1 MAEKDKTQ
9 PVIGTGISGVDSF
22 LNRPLADTLRGVFSG
37 PAPTGFGASQ
47 SPFATSQYS
56 SGASSPPAEGLRVPF
71 AGSSWLDLV
80 GRNYSV
86 APQFPADIYDPLKG
100 DPMTPRPPR
109 QPFTT
114 NAASISQA
122 DAIAQSNANM
132 TPQDRAFYQDY
143 MPRFERDQRMAGLS
157 PSSQDVAGSV
167 YRGAPSGIAGGVA
180 PTTLSPSFDQGIAS
194 SRYNLAQSLNQ
205 TPMAPVS
212 TNIAGATERKGIQTA
227 YGMIYPADG
236 QEAGAARSAALGP
249 MGARYANVRQESN
262 QADKIAQMR
271 ERGAAIGQSLVN
283 RQESYFAQK
292 QAERRA
298 LGAVESAA
306 RTAGASSMDVMRSR
320 SAANKSPSSIG
331 GIQQEFASY
340 QPVVGPTAPT
350 SLYASGAATRFTK
363 SLPAGGFTSPRPS
376 SMGLSGSDLYRQQQ
390 RDKMARGESGAFS
403 NARSRQRRTTRGIA
417 RSQGIAP
424 ATNYSSQLDQEE
436 YFRRRNL
443 A

>member
-1 MAEKDKTQ
+1 MATEEQTREA
-9 PVIGTGISGVDSF
+9 
-22 LNRPLADTLRGVFSG
+22 NRAASTMFNLFPQGAFSG
-37 PAPTGFGASQ
+37 PTPTGFGFGQ
-47 SPFATSQYS
+47 TPFATSQSS
-56 SGASSPPAEGLRVPF
+56 SGTATPPLEGFRSPFEGVALIGRRDPAP
-71 AGSSWLDLV
+71 
-80 GRNYSV
+80 
-86 APQFPADIYDPLKG
+86 PQFPADRYDPLKG
-100 DPMTPRPPR
+100 SPITTASFQPR
-109 QPFTT
+109 TT

-132 TPQDRAFYQDY
+132 T
-143 MPRFERDQRMAGLS
+143 ENQRRGYGLLSLS
-157 PSSQDVAGSV
+157 PSSADVAMAV

-180 PTTLSPSFDQGIAS
+180 PTTFSPSFDQGIAS
-194 SRYNLAQSLNQ
+194 SRYGIAQSPNQ

-212 TNIAGATERKGIQTA
+212 TNIAGATERRGVQTA
-227 YGMIYPADG
+227 YGMIYPAAG
-236 QEAGAARSAALGP
+236 QEAGAERSAALGP

-262 QADKIAQMR
+262 QADKIARMR

-283 RQESYFAQK
+283 RQEAYFAQK

-298 LGAVESAA
+298 LGAAESAA

-340 QPVVGPTAPT
+340 QPVVGPVAPT
-350 SLYASGAATRFTK
+350 SLYASGAATRFTE
-363 SLPAGGFTSPRPS
+363 SLPAGGFSSPRSGP
-376 SMGLSGSDLYRQQQ
+376 MGLSGTDLYRQQQ

-403 NARSRQRRTTRGIA
+403 NARSRQRKTTRGIA

>member
-194 SRYNLAQSLNQ
+194 SRYNLVQSLNQ

-227 YGMIYPADG
+227 YGMVYPAAG
-236 QEAGAARSAALGP
+236 QEAGAERSAALGP
-249 MGARYANVRQESN
+249 MGARYANVRQELN

-298 LGAVESAA
+298 LGAAESAA

-320 SAANKSPSSIG
+320 GTANAPSSIG
-331 GIQQEFASY
+331 GIRQEFASY

-350 SLYASGAATRFTK
+350 SLYASGATTRFK
-363 SLPAGGFTSPRPS
+363 ESLPAGGFSSPRS
-376 SMGLSGSDLYRQQQ
+376 GSMGLSGTDLYRQQQ
-390 RDKMARGESGAFS
+390 RDKMTRGDTGAFS
-403 NARSRQRRTTRGIA
+403 NTRSRQRRTTRGIA

-436 YFRRRNL
+436 YFRRKNL

>member
-1 MAEKDKTQ
+1 MAEKKENKTQ

-22 LNRPLADTLRGVFSG
+22 LNRPLASTIGDVGRDVGSG
-37 PAPTGFGASQ
+37 LSYAASGISSAVGPPLAATRDFIGGIRSPFDGMALIGRRDPAP
-47 SPFATSQYS
+47 
-56 SGASSPPAEGLRVPF
+56 L
-71 AGSSWLDLV
+71 
-80 GRNYSV
+80 
-86 APQFPADIYDPLKG
+86 QFPADRYN
-100 DPMTPRPPR
+100 PPKED
-109 QPFTT
+109 PFTLTPFQPRTT
-114 NAASISQA
+114 NSASMSQA
-122 DAIAQSNANM
+122 DAIAQSNVNM
-132 TPQDRAFYQDY
+132 TENQRRAYGFLS
-143 MPRFERDQRMAGLS
+143 LS
-157 PSSQDVAGSV
+157 PSSQGVVSSV
-167 YRGAPSGIAGGVA
+167 YRGAPSGIAGGTA

-212 TNIAGATERKGIQTA
+212 TNITGATERKGVQTA
-227 YGMIYPADG
+227 YGMIYPAAG
-236 QEAGAARSAALGP
+236 QEAGAERSAALGP

-271 ERGAAIGQSLVN
+271 ERGAAIGQSLAD

-292 QAERRA
+292 GNERRA
-298 LGAVESAA
+298 LGAAESAA
-306 RTAGASSMDVMRSR
+306 RTAGASSMDVMRAR
-320 SAANKSPSSIG
+320 SAANGSVS
-331 GIQQEFASY
+331 
-340 QPVVGPTAPT
+340 
-350 SLYASGAATRFTK
+350 RFTE

-390 RDKMARGESGAFS
+390 RDKMARGDTGAFS
-403 NARSRQRRTTRGIA
+403 NARSRQRRATRGTA